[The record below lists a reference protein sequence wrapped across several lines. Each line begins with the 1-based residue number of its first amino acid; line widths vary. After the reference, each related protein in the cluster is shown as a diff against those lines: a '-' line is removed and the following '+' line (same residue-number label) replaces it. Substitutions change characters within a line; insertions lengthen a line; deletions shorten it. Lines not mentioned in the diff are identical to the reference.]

1 MACMRDGSANAKNNS
16 VNMYASTWI
25 CTKTAEVKRDTHD
38 RSMSLLS
45 LGDNKRNSVE
55 HLEL

>member
-1 MACMRDGSANAKNNS
+1 MDYS

-25 CTKTAEVKRDTHD
+25 CTKTKEVQRPSVDG
-38 RSMSLLS
+38 SMPSLS
-45 LGDNKRNSVE
+45 LSDEKRNSVE